1 MAGSDLIVVN
11 AGLARK
17 PGMSRSD
24 VLEANVA
31 IIDSIIDDALKFAPD
46 SKILM
51 VTNPEDV
58 LTYRV
63 WHHTGRGRDRVF
75 VLAGVLDASRMAS
88 FIAAETG
95 FSWRDITTL
104 CWLGTEIPWYLCPV
118 SAPSM
123 ASQEIALCAA
133 SAQAVRVDIMKIPPI
148 A

>member
-51 VTNPEDV
+51 VTNP
-58 LTYRV
+58 
-63 WHHTGRGRDRVF
+63 
-75 VLAGVLDASRMAS
+75 
-88 FIAAETG
+88 
-95 FSWRDITTL
+95 
-104 CWLGTEIPWYLCPV
+104 
-118 SAPSM
+118 
-123 ASQEIALCAA
+123 
-133 SAQAVRVDIMKIPPI
+133 
-148 A
+148 